1 MTHKKYYY
9 AKEAKSLLYLALL
22 LICVQF
28 IYIHKDS
35 ILSFIFSVT
44 GLIYLCFLT
53 AAVNLAL
60 VIKIYYRMQVIKYY
74 EKDTRIRLFNE

>member
-1 MTHKKYYY
+1 MTYKKYYY
-9 AKEAKSLLYLALL
+9 AAEAKSLLYLALL
-22 LICVQF
+22 LLSVQF
-28 IYIHKDS
+28 LSIHKDT

-60 VIKIYYRMQVIKYY
+60 VIKIYYRMQMIKYY
-74 EKDTRIRLFNE
+74 EKDPRIRLFND

>member
-1 MTHKKYYY
+1 MTPPKYYY
-9 AKEAKSLLYLALL
+9 AKEAKSLLYLTLL
-22 LICVQF
+22 LLSVQF
-28 IYIHKDS
+28 LYIHKDT

-53 AAVNLAL
+53 AAMNLAL